1 YVIVEGGGKC
11 MDIFSTDWIGFVLT
25 GLATLFLIGEILVN
39 MRGLFAV
46 LGIGFITVYFSVY
59 LEADSLTLMIIIYFV
74 GLLLIII
81 DGKLLNDGT
90 FGILGIIGMLIS
102 VAMAAP
108 NFTAGLYAAIGV
120 FVGVST
126 SFPFVKVFKRRKM
139 WTKIMLADRLTKEA
153 GYTSVTQE
161 HENLLYQRGVA
172 INDLRPVGT
181 IRIGDKEYSAVSN
194 GQWIEKDSQ
203 VKVVR
208 VDGTGL
214 QVEKITQ

>member
-1 YVIVEGGGKC
+1 
-11 MDIFSTDWIGFVLT
+11 
-25 GLATLFLIGEILVN
+25 
-39 MRGLFAV
+39 
-46 LGIGFITVYFSVY
+46 
-59 LEADSLTLMIIIYFV
+59 
-74 GLLLIII
+74 
-81 DGKLLNDGT
+81 
-90 FGILGIIGMLIS
+90 IGMLIS

-120 FVGVST
+120 FVGGST
-126 SFPFVKVFKRRKM
+126 SFTFLKVFKRRKM

-181 IRIGDKEYSAVSN
+181 IRNGDKEYSAVSN
-194 GQWIEKDSQ
+194 GQWNEKDSQ

-208 VDGTGL
+208 IDGTGL
-214 QVEKITQ
+214 QVEKITQKRFEYAKAFRLYLHECKIN

>member
-1 YVIVEGGGKC
+1 

-120 FVGVST
+120 FVGGST
-126 SFPFVKVFKRRKM
+126 SFTFLKVFKRRKM

>member
-1 YVIVEGGGKC
+1 

-25 GLATLFLIGEILVN
+25 GLATLFLIREILVN

-102 VAMAAP
+102 VAIAAP

-120 FVGVST
+120 NVCGST
-126 SFPFVKVFKRRKM
+126 SFTFLKVFKRRKM
-139 WTKIMLADRLTKEA
+139 WTKIMLADRMTKEVA
-153 GYTSVTQE
+153 YTSVTQE
-161 HENLLYQRGVA
+161 HEKLLYQRGVA
-172 INDLRPVGT
+172 INDVRPVGT

-194 GQWIEKDSQ
+194 GQDRKS
-203 VKVVR
+203 VV
-208 VDGTGL
+208 
-214 QVEKITQ
+214 